1 MVPRLASA
9 IGQRALKGSRE
20 KAPEVSNAV
29 IWRLGSVSMKQ
40 FLGQS
45 LDRSSKEE
53 QKRGQDGGN
62 SQQVPVTQSAD
73 NAEHGANPDR
83 RGRRQPGH
91 VTHRVA
97 QNNSGAD
104 ETDTGQDSL
113 DDSAD
118 RIRVCRRKHDSH
130 RSSNADQSVRAQA
143 GGFSVELAIQSEN
156 GTNDQRG
163 AEAQHD
169 LFISTQHSPMLC

>member
-9 IGQRALKGSRE
+9 IGQRALKRSRE
-20 KAPEVSNAV
+20 KAREFSNAV

-40 FLGQS
+40 FLRQS
-45 LDRSSKEE
+45 LDRPSKDE

-62 SQQVPVTQSAD
+62 SQQAPVTQSTD
-73 NAEHGANPDR
+73 DAEYGANPDR

-97 QNNSGAD
+97 QNNSGPD
-104 ETDTGQDSL
+104 EADTGQDSL
-113 DDSAD
+113 DNAADS
-118 RIRVCRRKHDSH
+118 IRVCRGKRRSDS
-130 RSSNADQSVRAQA
+130 SSHTDQSMRAQA
-143 GGFSVELAIQSEN
+143 GGLSVELAIQSEN
-156 GTNDQRG
+156 GTNDERR

-169 LFISTQHSPMLC
+169 LFIFTQHSTMLC